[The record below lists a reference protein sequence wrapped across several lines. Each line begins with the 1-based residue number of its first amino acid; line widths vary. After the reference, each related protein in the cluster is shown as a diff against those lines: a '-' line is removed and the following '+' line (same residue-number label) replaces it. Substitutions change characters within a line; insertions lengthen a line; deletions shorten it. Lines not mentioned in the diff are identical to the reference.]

1 MAPLSKIQE
10 ENWEFIDGTLP
21 IPKKEDPNY
30 KAWHR
35 CNIMVVN
42 WITRS
47 LSPQLAQSTI
57 YLDNAKKLWDELKER
72 FTKGDYFRISDL
84 IQEIHSIK
92 QGDKSVTEFFT
103 EFKILW
109 DELEMLSPTP
119 ECTCV
124 VKCSCDLV
132 KSIQKKQEIEQ
143 VVCFLK
149 GLGEVYSTVKSNI
162 LMMEPLPS
170 INKAYGLVL
179 QQEGQLQG
187 ATTPE
192 SKILNTASTQP
203 NPTIKVIGDKG
214 TMQVE
219 EMGEVVALMLL
230 AGA

>member
-1 MAPLSKIQE
+1 MVSGTIVQNPRRKLGIHHV
-10 ENWEFIDGTLP
+10 TLP

-72 FTKGDYFRISDL
+72 FPKGDYFRISDL

-109 DELEMLSPTP
+109 DELEMLSPTLN
-119 ECTCV
+119 V
-124 VKCSCDLV
+124 
-132 KSIQKKQEIEQ
+132 
-143 VVCFLK
+143 
-149 GLGEVYSTVKSNI
+149 
-162 LMMEPLPS
+162 
-170 INKAYGLVL
+170 LVL
-179 QQEGQLQG
+179 L
-187 ATTPE
+187 
-192 SKILNTASTQP
+192 SVL
-203 NPTIKVIGDKG
+203 VI
-214 TMQVE
+214 
-219 EMGEVVALMLL
+219 
-230 AGA
+230 